1 MIARSAPPLTIGA
14 LGVVTTVAYGAC
26 YYAFGVLVTPIQT
39 DTGWSLAQLGAVF
52 SLGLVVNGAVALVG
66 GRIGTVLVAFLLACL
81 IVDVRGHRREAE
93 KLESV
98 RDAIRAAWQGRAFR
112 AWVVA
117 TLVGGAAADVMLDF
131 DTTRHLHARARRH
144 AAPRHA
150 HGAQQAV
157 FGIGGAAGPILAWL

>member
-1 MIARSAPPLTIGA
+1 
-14 LGVVTTVAYGAC
+14 
-26 YYAFGVLVTPIQT
+26 
-39 DTGWSLAQLGAVF
+39 
-52 SLGLVVNGAVALVG
+52 
-66 GRIGTVLVAFLLACL
+66 VLVAFLLACL

-117 TLVGGAAADVMLDF
+117 TMVGGAAADVMLDF

-157 FGIGGAAGPILAWL
+157 FGIGGAAGPILAGL